1 MRRALPL
8 LLAAAAACT
17 SELPRGTTSFT
28 LGRTTVRTD
37 SALDIVG
44 LVFRLSD
51 TAEFPRIGPLPKW
64 QLALS
69 TELGD
74 SSLSLARALGPTP
87 VGPILE
93 TFLAPAAP
101 DTACGWLAPGVRRCF
116 TGDLP
121 QKRALTRFITAAE
134 AFAPRAAPLALE
146 GMGAKARLRDLS
158 DVYTALAEAHP
169 LDSVMATY
177 SGYADLSYDV
187 TLARTFWTRALAP
200 SVDPASPAAAGG
212 YRVFLAPDPTFLERS
227 YRSPSYVWL
236 ALGHQMAHAVVRR
249 LLDDH
254 PEIAER
260 SVGLRATVEG
270 DMARA
275 GYAPALWDP
284 ELGEQLARAITVR
297 ALSTANRTLTWAARM
312 DALTTN
318 MQLVPWIED
327 ALASYEKDRAR
338 YPSLSAF
345 AGELATAI
353 AAIPVDSCRAAPS
366 PGVTLIG
373 VARGRA
379 VVGWL
384 ADDSPFKSRGLL
396 VGDTVTTIDGDS
408 VSAGGLL
415 VPTRQLYLDFAQHLP
430 AELGTLG
437 VKRGSRAY
445 EIQVP
450 VTWVPRA
457 TARVASQSREVT
469 GRVGG
474 QLPICVWVRRAIRQ

>member
-1 MRRALPL
+1 MRRPL
-8 LLAAAAACT
+8 LLLSLAAAACT

-51 TAEFPRIGPLPKW
+51 STEFPRIGPLPKW
-64 QLALS
+64 KLALS

-74 SSLSLARALGPTP
+74 SALALARALGPTP

-93 TFLAPAAP
+93 TFAAP
-101 DTACGWLAPGVRRCF
+101 SVPDTVCGWLAPGVHRCF
-116 TGDLP
+116 AGNAP
-121 QKRALTRFITAAE
+121 QKGALNRFIAAAE

-146 GMGAKARLRDLS
+146 GMDAKARLQDLS

-169 LDSVMATY
+169 LDSVVAAY
-177 SGYADLSYDV
+177 SGFADQPYDV
-187 TLARTFWTRALAP
+187 TLARTFWTRALSP
-200 SVDPASPAAAGG
+200 SVDPAATTANGS
-212 YRVFLAPDPTFLERS
+212 RSFLAPDPTFLERS

-249 LLDDH
+249 LFVEH
-254 PEIAER
+254 PEILAG
-260 SVGLRATVEG
+260 SVALQSTVEG

-275 GYAPALWDP
+275 GYAPALWDI
-284 ELGEQLARAITVR
+284 ELEEQLARAITAR
-297 ALSTANRTLTWAARM
+297 ALGTANRTLTWAARM
-312 DALTTN
+312 DALSTN

-327 ALASYEKDRAR
+327 ALARYEKDRAR
-338 YPSLSAF
+338 YPTLSAF
-345 AGELATAI
+345 AGELATDI
-353 AAIPVDSCRAAPS
+353 AAIPLDSCRAAPS
-366 PGVTLIG
+366 PGVALIG

-384 ADDSPFKSRGLL
+384 ADDSPFKAHGLV

-430 AELGTLG
+430 AELSTLG
-437 VKRGSRAY
+437 VKRGGRAY
-445 EIQVP
+445 ELQVP
-450 VTWVPRA
+450 VNWVPRA
-457 TARVASQSREVT
+457 TARVASQARSAT
-469 GRVGG
+469 QRVGG
-474 QLPICVWVRRAIRQ
+474 ELPICVWVRRALRQ